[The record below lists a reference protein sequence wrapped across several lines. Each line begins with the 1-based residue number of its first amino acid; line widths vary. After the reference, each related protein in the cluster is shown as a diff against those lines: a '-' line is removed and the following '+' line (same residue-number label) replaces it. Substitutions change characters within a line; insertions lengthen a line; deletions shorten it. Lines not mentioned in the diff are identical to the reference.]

1 MHGAWL
7 NYRSMT
13 ADPSLKEQKLKPGT
27 VKRIFSFAK
36 PYQVSIYVYLATVV
50 VDAAL
55 IVATPLLLKK
65 LIDDGVM
72 PKDSSVVTQLAFFVA
87 LIAVADAAFNMLG
100 RYFSSRIGEG
110 LIYDLRSLV
119 FAHVQKQSIAFF
131 TRTQTGALISRI
143 NSDVIGAQQAFTST
157 LSGLVSNVVSLL
169 LVGITMLILS
179 WQITIFSLLMLPLF
193 LIPTKWVG
201 RRLQSLTRES
211 FTLNSEMSS
220 TMTERFN
227 VSGAML
233 VSLYGQPLREEAGF
247 RVRARRVA
255 DIGIKT
261 AMLNRLFFIALTSV
275 AAIATAIAYGI
286 GGHLAINGGLTV
298 GTLLAITALLARLY
312 GPLTALS
319 NVRID
324 VMTSLV
330 SFERVFEV
338 LDLEPMVKDRSGAI
352 ALKSSKGKIEFKN
365 VDFSYPN
372 AQEISL
378 ASLESVAK
386 AETVTSGIVLKGLT
400 FTVEPGTT
408 TALVGPSGAGKT
420 TISALIPRLYDV
432 TGGSIKIDGNDIRD
446 VTLESLR
453 NSIGVVMQDA
463 HLFHETIVE
472 NLRYAKQDA
481 TQDQMQS
488 ACEAAQ
494 IWDLIKSLPNGFET
508 MVGERGHRLSGGEKQ
523 RLAIARLLLKS
534 PSIVILDEATAHLD
548 SENEQLV
555 HAALSHALKGR
566 TSIVIAH
573 RLSTVR
579 EADQILVL
587 DKGVI
592 VEQGKHDE
600 LIARGGLYSELK
612 FCHKR
617 SIHQRIATAAR
628 RPYEDHR
635 LTQVIAQG
643 QQELIAGGIHLLS
656 RCNIFQ
662 FLVEIGHL
670 IY

>member
-1 MHGAWL
+1 MSMHAAWMTH
-7 NYRSMT
+7 RSMT
-13 ADPSLKEQKLKPGT
+13 ADPSVKEQKLKPGT
-27 VKRIFSFAK
+27 VKRIFKFAL
-36 PYQVSIYVYLATVV
+36 PYRINIMIFLATVV

-55 IVATPLLLKK
+55 VVATPLLLKQ
-65 LIDDGVM
+65 LIDDGVI
-72 PKDSSVVTQLAFFVA
+72 PKDGAVVTKLAIFVGLLA
-87 LIAVADAAFNMLG
+87 IADAAFNMLG

-143 NSDVIGAQQAFTST
+143 NSDVMGAQQAFTAT
-157 LSGLVSNVVSLL
+157 LSGVVSNVVSLL

-179 WQITIFSLLMLPLF
+179 WQITIFSLLLLPVF

-211 FTLNSEMSS
+211 FNVNAEMSS

-233 VSLYGQPLREEAGF
+233 VALYGEPDREREYF
-247 RVRARRVA
+247 RSRARRVA
-255 DIGIKT
+255 DIGIKM

-275 AAIATAIAYGI
+275 AAIATAFAYGI
-286 GGHLAINGGLTV
+286 GGHLAIDGGVTV

-338 LDLEPMVKDRSGAI
+338 LDLEPMVKNRDGAKV
-352 ALKSSKGKIEFKN
+352 LVTKEPRIEFDK
-365 VDFSYPN
+365 VDFSYPR
-372 AQEISL
+372 AEEISL
-378 ASLESVAK
+378 ASLESAAK
-386 AETVTSGIVLKGLT
+386 AETVQSGQVLRNLS
-400 FTVEPGTT
+400 FVAEPGTM

-420 TISALIPRLYDV
+420 TISALLPRLYDV
-432 TGGSIKIDGNDIRD
+432 TNGAIKIDGNDIRD
-446 VTLESLR
+446 LTVESLR
-453 NSIGVVMQDA
+453 DSIGVVMQDA
-463 HLFHETIVE
+463 HLFHESIAE

-481 TQDQMQS
+481 TPAEMQA
-488 ACEAAQ
+488 ACESAQ
-494 IWDLIKSLPNGFET
+494 IWKLIESLPNGLDT

-534 PSIVILDEATAHLD
+534 PAVVILDEATAHLD

-555 HAALSHALKGR
+555 HAALQSALKGR

-579 EADQILVL
+579 DADQILVL
-587 DKGVI
+587 EKGSI
-592 VEQGKHDE
+592 VERGKHDE
-600 LIARGGLYSELK
+600 LVAKGGLYSDLYN
-612 FCHKR
+612 R
-617 SIHQRIATAAR
+617 QDLTGATNQDS
-628 RPYEDHR
+628 PVD
-635 LTQVIAQG
+635 
-643 QQELIAGGIHLLS
+643 
-656 RCNIFQ
+656 N
-662 FLVEIGHL
+662 
-670 IY
+670 

>member
-1 MHGAWL
+1 MHAAWMTH
-7 NYRSMT
+7 RSMT
-13 ADPSLKEQKLKPGT
+13 ADPSVKEQKLKPGT
-27 VKRIFSFAK
+27 IKRIFKFAL
-36 PYQVSIYVYLATVV
+36 PYRTNIFIFLATVI

-55 IVATPLLLKK
+55 VVATPLLLKQ
-65 LIDDGVM
+65 LIDDGII
-72 PKDSSVVTQLAFFVA
+72 PKNGEVVTRLAVFVGLLA
-87 LIAVADAAFNMLG
+87 IADAGFNMLG

-143 NSDVIGAQQAFTST
+143 NSDVMGAQQAFTAT
-157 LSGLVSNVVSLL
+157 LSGVVSNVVSLV
-169 LVGITMLILS
+169 LVSVTMLILS
-179 WQITIFSLLMLPLF
+179 WQITIFSLLLLPVF

-201 RRLQSLTRES
+201 RRLQALTRES
-211 FTLNSEMSS
+211 FSVNAEMSS

-233 VSLYGQPLREEAGF
+233 VALYGEPDREREYF
-247 RVRARRVA
+247 RSRARRVA
-255 DIGIKT
+255 DIGIKM

-275 AAIATAIAYGI
+275 AAIATAFAYGI
-286 GGHLAINGGLTV
+286 GGHLAINGGVTV

-338 LDLEPMVKDRSGAI
+338 LDLEPMVKNRDGAK
-352 ALKSSKGKIEFKN
+352 ALVTKEPRIEFDD
-365 VDFSYPN
+365 VDFSYPR
-372 AQEISL
+372 AEEISL
-378 ASLESVAK
+378 ASLESAAK
-386 AETVTSGIVLKGLT
+386 AETVQSGQVLRNLS
-400 FTVEPGTT
+400 FVAEPGTM

-420 TISALIPRLYDV
+420 TISALLPRLYDV
-432 TGGSIKIDGNDIRD
+432 TSGAISIDGHDIRD
-446 VTLESLR
+446 LTLESLR
-453 NSIGVVMQDA
+453 DSIGVVMQDA
-463 HLFHETIVE
+463 HLFHESIAE

-481 TQDQMQS
+481 TEAEMQA

-494 IWDLIKSLPNGFET
+494 IWNLINSLPNGLDT

-534 PSIVILDEATAHLD
+534 PAVVILDEATAHLD

-555 HAALSHALKGR
+555 HAALQTALKGR

-587 DKGVI
+587 EKGAI
-592 VEQGKHDE
+592 VERGAHDE
-600 LIARGGLYSELK
+600 LVAQGGLYSELYN
-612 FCHKR
+612 R
-617 SIHQRIATAAR
+617 Q
-628 RPYEDHR
+628 D
-635 LTQVIAQG
+635 LTGTTNQDSAVD
-643 QQELIAGGIHLLS
+643 
-656 RCNIFQ
+656 N
-662 FLVEIGHL
+662 
-670 IY
+670 

>member
-1 MHGAWL
+1 MSMHAAWMTH
-7 NYRSMT
+7 RSMT
-13 ADPSLKEQKLKPGT
+13 ADPSVKEQKLKPGT
-27 VKRIFSFAK
+27 VKRIFSFAR
-36 PYQVSIYVYLATVV
+36 PYRTNIIIYLATVV

-55 IVATPLLLKK
+55 VVATPLLLKR
-65 LIDDGVM
+65 LIDDGVI
-72 PKDSSVVTQLAFFVA
+72 PKDASVVTNLAILVG
-87 LIAVADAAFNMLG
+87 LIAIADAAFNMLG

-119 FAHVQKQSIAFF
+119 FSHVQKQSIAFF

-143 NSDVIGAQQAFTST
+143 NSDVIGAQQAFTAT
-157 LSGLVSNVVSLL
+157 LSGVVSNVVSLF
-169 LVGITMLILS
+169 LVTITMLILS
-179 WQITIFSLLMLPLF
+179 WQITIFSLLLLPVF

-211 FTLNSEMSS
+211 FGVNAEMSS

-233 VSLYGQPLREEAGF
+233 VALYGEPAREREYF
-247 RVRARRVA
+247 RSRARRVA
-255 DIGIKT
+255 DIGIKM

-275 AAIATAIAYGI
+275 AAIATAFAYGI
-286 GGHLAINGGLTV
+286 GGHLAIQGGVTV

-338 LDLEPMVKDRSGAI
+338 LDLEPMVNNRENATV
-352 ALKSSKGKIEFKN
+352 LKTSKPRIEFKN
-365 VDFSYPN
+365 VNFSYPR
-372 AQEISL
+372 AEEISL
-378 ASLESVAK
+378 ASLESAAK
-386 AETVTSGIVLKGLT
+386 AETVQSGQVLNDLS
-400 FTVEPGTT
+400 FVAAPGTM

-420 TISALIPRLYDV
+420 TISALLPRLYDV
-432 TGGSIKIDGNDIRD
+432 TDGAISIDGHDIRD
-446 VTLESLR
+446 LTLESLR
-453 NSIGVVMQDA
+453 DSIGVVMQDA
-463 HLFHETIVE
+463 HLFHETIAE

-481 TQDQMQS
+481 TEEEMIQ
-488 ACEAAQ
+488 ACKSAQ
-494 IWDLIKSLPNGFET
+494 IWNLIDSLPNGFET

-534 PSIVILDEATAHLD
+534 PSVVILDEATAHLD

-555 HAALSHALKGR
+555 HAALQTALKGR

-579 EADQILVL
+579 DADQILVL
-587 DKGVI
+587 EKGSI
-592 VEQGKHDE
+592 VERGTHDE
-600 LIARGGLYSELK
+600 LVARGGLYSDLYN
-612 FCHKR
+612 R
-617 SIHQRIATAAR
+617 QDLTGAT
-628 RPYEDHR
+628 
-635 LTQVIAQG
+635 
-643 QQELIAGGIHLLS
+643 
-656 RCNIFQ
+656 N
-662 FLVEIGHL
+662 
-670 IY
+670 

>member
-36 PYQVSIYVYLATVV
+36 PYQVSVYIYLATVV

-65 LIDDGVM
+65 LIDDGVI
-72 PKDSSVVTQLAFFVA
+72 PKDSSVVTQLAFFVT
-87 LIAVADAAFNMLG
+87 LIAIADAAFNMLG

-143 NSDVIGAQQAFTST
+143 NSDVIGAQQAFTAT

-169 LVGITMLILS
+169 LVGITMFILS
-179 WQITIFSLLMLPLF
+179 WQITVFSLLMLPLF

-233 VSLYGQPLREEAGF
+233 VSLYGQPMREEAGF
-247 RVRARRVA
+247 RLRARRVA
-255 DIGIKT
+255 DIGIRT

-338 LDLEPMVKDRSGAI
+338 LDLEPMVKDRNGAI
-352 ALKSSKGKIEFKN
+352 TLNTSRGKIEFKN
-365 VDFSYPN
+365 VGFSYPN
-372 AQEISL
+372 ADEISL

-386 AETVTSGIVLKGLT
+386 AETVASGNVLKGLS
-400 FTVEPGTT
+400 FIVEPGTT

-432 TGGSIKIDGNDIRD
+432 TDGAITIDGNDIRD
-446 VTLESLR
+446 LTLESLR

-463 HLFHETIVE
+463 HLFHESIAE

-494 IWDLIKSLPNGFET
+494 IWDLVKSLPNGFET

-555 HAALSHALKGR
+555 HAALSNALKGR

-600 LIARGGLYSELK
+600 LIARGGLYSELYN
-612 FCHKR
+612 R
-617 SIHQRIATAAR
+617 QDLTGAT
-628 RPYEDHR
+628 
-635 LTQVIAQG
+635 
-643 QQELIAGGIHLLS
+643 
-656 RCNIFQ
+656 N
-662 FLVEIGHL
+662 
-670 IY
+670 

>member
-1 MHGAWL
+1 MSMHAAWMTH
-7 NYRSMT
+7 RSMT
-13 ADPSLKEQKLKPGT
+13 ADPSVKEQKLRPGT
-27 VKRIFSFAK
+27 VKRIFKFAL
-36 PYQVSIYVYLATVV
+36 PYRTNIIIFLATVV

-55 IVATPLLLKK
+55 VVATPLLLKQ
-65 LIDDGVM
+65 LIDDGVI
-72 PKDSSVVTQLAFFVA
+72 PKDGAVVTRLALFVGLLA
-87 LIAVADAAFNMLG
+87 IADAGFNMLG

-143 NSDVIGAQQAFTST
+143 NSDVIGAQQAFTAT
-157 LSGLVSNVVSLL
+157 LSGVVSNVVSLV

-179 WQITIFSLLMLPLF
+179 WQITIFSLLLLPVF

-201 RRLQSLTRES
+201 RRLQALTRES
-211 FTLNSEMSS
+211 FNVNAEMSS

-233 VSLYGQPLREEAGF
+233 VALYGEPDREREYF
-247 RVRARRVA
+247 RSRARRVA
-255 DIGIKT
+255 DIGIKM

-275 AAIATAIAYGI
+275 AAIATAFAYGI
-286 GGHLAINGGLTV
+286 GGHLAINGGVTV

-338 LDLEPMVKDRSGAI
+338 LDLEPMVKNRDGAKV
-352 ALKSSKGKIEFKN
+352 LVTKEPRIEFDN
-365 VDFSYPN
+365 VNFSYPR
-372 AQEISL
+372 AEEISL
-378 ASLESVAK
+378 ASLESAAK
-386 AETVTSGIVLKGLT
+386 AETVQSGQVLRNLS
-400 FTVEPGTT
+400 FVAEPGTM

-420 TISALIPRLYDV
+420 TISALLPRLYDV
-432 TGGSIKIDGNDIRD
+432 TDGAIRIDGHDIRD
-446 VTLESLR
+446 LTLESLR
-453 NSIGVVMQDA
+453 DSIGVVMQDA
-463 HLFHETIVE
+463 HLFHESIAE

-481 TQDQMQS
+481 TPAEMQA
-488 ACEAAQ
+488 ACESAQ
-494 IWDLIKSLPNGFET
+494 IWKLIQTLPNGLDT

-534 PSIVILDEATAHLD
+534 PAVVILDEATAHLD

-555 HAALSHALKGR
+555 HADLQTALRGR

-579 EADQILVL
+579 DADQILVL
-587 DKGVI
+587 EKGSI
-592 VEQGKHDE
+592 VERGKHDE
-600 LIARGGLYSELK
+600 LVAKGGLYSDLYN
-612 FCHKR
+612 R
-617 SIHQRIATAAR
+617 QDLTGATNQDS
-628 RPYEDHR
+628 PVD
-635 LTQVIAQG
+635 
-643 QQELIAGGIHLLS
+643 
-656 RCNIFQ
+656 N
-662 FLVEIGHL
+662 
-670 IY
+670 